1 MKNYFRDA
9 GLVFSV
15 IALIVVSVCMLFF
28 AYSASLKAFCIF
40 APLLVLAGGFT
51 AAKLISVTRN
61 NFQYFARIDT
71 EIEQMERVSLYDLPL
86 GVTIVDENNKIVW
99 YNNEFARCFEEEAV
113 YGSSIDVITKLT
125 FEKLLGKDGYE
136 IKYKNCYYKV
146 YATVPKEEDAKEV
159 YMIYFVDITRLR
171 TLEIEKRMT
180 QPVVMLFVIDSYEE
194 IFGGSTESETANV
207 TVQIDK
213 LLEDF
218 VNGTSGILK
227 KQSRDRFWA
236 VVEEKHIRAL
246 IEEKVKILD
255 KVREIQ
261 VDDRINVTLSIGIGR
276 TGKTIAESE
285 AFAKQALDMAL
296 GRGGDQAAIKT
307 DNGFEFYGGVSM
319 GVERH
324 TKVKTRIIANSLME
338 AIDGADDVYIMGHRN
353 SDLDSVGASVGLTAA
368 VRKLGKEA
376 YAVIDKNTTLSIQL
390 YDYLNEKDKSGIF
403 ITPASAIEKF
413 GENSL
418 LIIVDTHN
426 PNIVDVPELLAAAK
440 KLVIIDHH
448 RKMVNYIDT
457 SMIFHHEPYAS
468 SASEMVTEL
477 LQYFGDA
484 GKISPFQAEAL
495 LAGIT
500 LDTKNFTLRAG
511 VRTFEAAAFLR
522 KLNADTVNVKAFF
535 ANSIQSYKQKTEI
548 ISSAWVYRGC
558 AIAVAEK
565 SNEETRVVAAQ
576 AADELL
582 GVSDVSASFV
592 LSKTGGDE
600 ISLSGR
606 SLGAINVQLIAETLG
621 GGGHQTMSGAQF
633 KSMTV
638 EEVTDRLKAA
648 IDKYYADNNTN

>member
-9 GLVFSV
+9 GLVFSI
-15 IALIVVSVCMLFF
+15 IALIIVSVAMLFF
-28 AYSASLKAFCIF
+28 AYSSSLKAFCIF

-61 NFQYFARIDT
+61 NFQYFARIDD
-71 EIEQMERVSLYDLPL
+71 EIEQMERVSLYDIPL
-86 GVTIVDENNKIVW
+86 SVAIVDDGNKIVW

-113 YGSSIDVITKLT
+113 YGSSIDVITKLS
-125 FEKLLGKDGYE
+125 FDKLLGKDGYE
-136 IKYKNCYYKV
+136 IKYKGCYYKV

-159 YMIYFVDITRLR
+159 YMIYFADITRLR
-171 TLEIEKRMT
+171 TLEIEKRMS

-194 IFGGSTESETANV
+194 MFGGSTESETANI

-246 IEEKVKILD
+246 IEEKVKLLD
-255 KVREIQ
+255 LVREIQ
-261 VDDRINVTLSIGIGR
+261 VNDRMSVTLSIGIGR
-276 TGKTIAESE
+276 TAKTIAESE

-307 DNGFEFYGGVSM
+307 ENGFEFYGGVSM

-338 AIDGADDVYIMGHRN
+338 AIEGADDVYIMGHRN

-376 YAVIDKNTTLSIQL
+376 YAVIDKSSTLSIQL
-390 YDYLNEKDKSGIF
+390 YDYINEKDKSGLF
-403 ITPASAIEKF
+403 IAPSNAIEKF

-426 PNIVDVPELLAAAK
+426 PNIVDVPQLLEAAK

-477 LQYFGDA
+477 LQYFGEA
-484 GKISPFQAEAL
+484 GKISSFQSEAL

-500 LDTKNFTLRAG
+500 LDTKNFTLRTG

-522 KLNADTVNVKAFF
+522 KLGADTINVKALF

-548 ISSAWVYRGC
+548 VSSATIYKNC
-558 AIAVAEK
+558 AIAITEK
-565 SNEETRVVAAQ
+565 MNDEIRIVAAQ

-592 LSKTGGDE
+592 LAKTSGDE

-606 SLGAINVQLIAETLG
+606 SLGSINVQLIAETLG

-633 KSMTV
+633 KGISMDEAV
-638 EEVTDRLKAA
+638 EKLKAA
-648 IDKYYADNNTN
+648 VDKYHNDLNAN

>member
-1 MKNYFRDA
+1 MKNYFRDT

-15 IALIVVSVCMLFF
+15 ISLIVISLAMLFF
-28 AYSASLKAFCIF
+28 VYSASLRAFCIF

-51 AAKLISVTRN
+51 AAKLIAVTRK
-61 NFQYFARIDT
+61 NFQYFARIDD
-71 EIEQMERVSLYDLPL
+71 EIEQMEHVSLYDIPL
-86 GVTIVDENNKIVW
+86 SVAIVDEANKIVW
-99 YNNEFARCFEEEAV
+99 YNNEFACRFAEEAV

-125 FEKLLGKDGYE
+125 FDKLIGKEGYE

-146 YATVPKEEDAKEV
+146 YASVPHEEEAKEV
-159 YMIYFVDITRLR
+159 YMIYFVDITKLR
-171 TLEIEKRMT
+171 SLEIEKRMT

-218 VNGTSGILK
+218 VNSTSGILK
-227 KQSRDRFWA
+227 KHSRDRFWA
-236 VVEEKHIRAL
+236 VVEEKHIRSL

-255 KVREIQ
+255 QVREIQ
-261 VDDRINVTLSIGIGR
+261 VNDRINVTLSIGIGR
-276 TGKTIAESE
+276 TGKSIAESE

-307 DNGFEFYGGVSM
+307 ENGFEFYGGVSM

-324 TKVKTRIIANSLME
+324 TKVKTRIIANSLIE
-338 AIDGADDVYIMGHRN
+338 AIETAENIYIMGHRN
-353 SDLDSVGASVGLTAA
+353 SDLDSVGASVGLTSAI
-368 VRKLGKEA
+368 RRLGKEA
-376 YAVIDKNTTLSIQL
+376 FAVIDKNTTLSIQL
-390 YDYLNEKDKSGIF
+390 YDYLNEKEKSSIF
-403 ITPASAIEKF
+403 VTPAQAIENF

-426 PNIVDVPELLAAAK
+426 PQIVDVPELLEEAK

-448 RKMVNYIDT
+448 RKMVNHIDT
-457 SMIFHHEPYAS
+457 AMIFHHEPYAS

-484 GKISPFQAEAL
+484 GKISSFEAEAL

-500 LDTKNFTLRAG
+500 LDTKNFTLRTG

-522 KLNADTVNVKAFF
+522 KLGADTVNVKSMF
-535 ANSIQSYKQKTEI
+535 ANSIQSYKQKSEI
-548 ISSAWVYRGC
+548 VSSAWIYRGC

-582 GVSDVSASFV
+582 GVADVSASFV
-592 LSKTGGDE
+592 LSKTGSDE

-621 GGGHQTMSGAQF
+621 GGGHQTMAGAQF
-633 KSMTV
+633 KGAGAD
-638 EEVTDRLKAA
+638 EVTEKLKAA
-648 IDKYYADNNTN
+648 IDKYYNDINV

>member
-15 IALIVVSVCMLFF
+15 VSLIIISIAMLVFT
-28 AYSASLKAFCIF
+28 YSASLQAFCVF
-40 APLLVLAGGFT
+40 APVLVLAGGFT
-51 AAKLISVTRN
+51 AAKLISVTRK
-61 NFQYFARIDT
+61 NFQYFARIDE
-71 EIEQMERVSLYDLPL
+71 EIEQLERASLYDIPL
-86 GVTIVDENNKIVW
+86 SVAIVDDGNKIVW
-99 YNNEFARCFEEEAV
+99 FNNEFARCFEEEAV
-113 YGSSIDVITKLT
+113 YGSSIDVITKLS
-125 FEKLLGKDGYE
+125 FDKLLGKDGYE

-146 YATVPKEEDAKEV
+146 YATVPQEEDAKEV
-159 YMIYFVDITRLR
+159 YMIYFADITRLR
-171 TLEIEKRMT
+171 TLEVEKRMS
-180 QPVVMLFVIDSYEE
+180 QPVVMLFIIDSYEE
-194 IFGGSTESETANV
+194 MFGGSTESETADV
-207 TVQIDK
+207 TVQIDR

-255 KVREIQ
+255 RVREIQ
-261 VDDRINVTLSIGIGR
+261 VNDRMNVTLSIGIGR

-338 AIDGADDVYIMGHRN
+338 AIEGAEDVYIMGHRN

-368 VRKLGKEA
+368 VRRLGKNA
-376 YAVIDKNTTLSIQL
+376 FAVIDKNTTLSLQL
-390 YDYLNEKDKSGIF
+390 YDYLNERDKASLF
-403 ITPASAIEKF
+403 VTPSNAVENFS
-413 GENSL
+413 ENSL

-426 PNIVDVPELLAAAK
+426 PAIVDVPELLNEAK

-448 RKMVNYIDT
+448 RKMVNHIDT

-484 GKISPFQAEAL
+484 GKISSFQAEAL

-500 LDTKNFTLRAG
+500 LDTKNFTLRTG

-522 KLNADTVNVKAFF
+522 KLGADTINVKGLF

-548 ISSAWVYRGC
+548 
-558 AIAVAEK
+558 
-565 SNEETRVVAAQ
+565 
-576 AADELL
+576 
-582 GVSDVSASFV
+582 VS
-592 LSKTGGDE
+592 
-600 ISLSGR
+600 
-606 SLGAINVQLIAETLG
+606 
-621 GGGHQTMSGAQF
+621 
-633 KSMTV
+633 
-638 EEVTDRLKAA
+638 
-648 IDKYYADNNTN
+648 

>member
-1 MKNYFRDA
+1 LKNYFRDA

-15 IALIVVSVCMLFF
+15 IALVVISIAMLIF
-28 AYSASLKAFCIF
+28 AYSSSLQAFCVF
-40 APLLVLAGGFT
+40 APLFVLAGGFT
-51 AAKLISVTRN
+51 TAKLISVTRK
-61 NFQYFARIDT
+61 NFQYFARIDQ
-71 EIEQMERVSLYDLPL
+71 EIALMEHGSLYDIP
-86 GVTIVDENNKIVW
+86 VSVAIVDNTNKIVW
-99 YNNEFARCFEEEAV
+99 YNNEFSNCFEEEAV
-113 YGSSIDVITKLT
+113 YGSSIKVITKLS
-125 FEKLLGKDGYE
+125 FDKLIGKEGYE
-136 IKYKNCYYKV
+136 IKYKNCYYRV
-146 YATVPKEEDAKEV
+146 YATVPQEKDAKEV
-159 YMIYFVDITRLR
+159 YMIYFVDITKLR
-171 TLEIEKRMT
+171 TLEIEKRMS

-194 IFGGSTESETANV
+194 MFGGSTESETANI

-218 VNGTSGILK
+218 VNSTSGILK
-227 KQSRDRFWA
+227 KHSRDRFWA
-236 VVEEKHIRAL
+236 VVEERHIRAL

-255 KVREIQ
+255 QVREIQ
-261 VDDRINVTLSIGIGR
+261 VNDRMSVTLSIGIGR
-276 TGKTIAESE
+276 TAKTIAESE
-285 AFAKQALDMAL
+285 VFAKQALDMAL

-324 TKVKTRIIANSLME
+324 TKVKTRIIANSLIE
-338 AIDGADDVYIMGHRN
+338 AIEGADDVYIMGHRN

-368 VRKLGKEA
+368 IRKFGKEA
-376 YAVIDKNTTLSIQL
+376 YAVIDKSSTLSIQL
-390 YDYLNEKDKSGIF
+390 YDYLAANEKLGLF
-403 ITPASAIEKF
+403 IQPSQAKENF
-413 GENSL
+413 DENSL

-426 PNIVDVPELLAAAK
+426 PKIVDVPELLDTAK
-440 KLVIIDHH
+440 KIVIIDHH
-448 RKMVNYIDT
+448 RKMVNYIDN

-484 GKISPFQAEAL
+484 GKISSVEAEAL
-495 LAGIT
+495 LSGIT
-500 LDTKNFTLRAG
+500 LDTKNFTLRTG

-522 KLNADTVNVKAFF
+522 KLGADTINVKAMFS
-535 ANSIQSYKQKTEI
+535 NSIQSYKQKTEI
-548 ISSAWVYRGC
+548 VSSAWVYKNC

-565 SNEETRVVAAQ
+565 NNDETRVVAAQ

-633 KSMTV
+633 KGMSV
-638 EEVTDRLKAA
+638 EEATEQLKSA
-648 IDKYYADNNTN
+648 IDKYYNDLNN

>member
-15 IALIVVSVCMLFF
+15 ISLIAVSIAMLVF
-28 AYSASLKAFCIF
+28 AYSSSLQAFCIF
-40 APLLVLAGGFT
+40 APLFVLAGGFT
-51 AAKLISVTRN
+51 AAKLISVTRK
-61 NFQYFARIDT
+61 NFQYFARIDQ
-71 EIEQMERVSLYDLPL
+71 EIALMEHGSLYDIP
-86 GVTIVDENNKIVW
+86 VSVAIVDNTNKIVW
-99 YNNEFARCFEEEAV
+99 YNNEFSHCFEEEAV
-113 YGSSIDVITKLT
+113 FGSSIKVITKLS
-125 FEKLLGKDGYE
+125 FDKLIGKEGYE
-136 IKYKNCYYKV
+136 IKYKNCYYRV
-146 YATVPKEEDAKEV
+146 YATIPQEKDAKEV
-159 YMIYFVDITRLR
+159 YMIYFVDITKLR
-171 TLEIEKRMT
+171 TLEIEKRMS

-194 IFGGSTESETANV
+194 MFGGSTESETANI

-218 VNGTSGILK
+218 VNSTSGILK
-227 KQSRDRFWA
+227 KHSRDRFWA
-236 VVEEKHIRAL
+236 VVEERHIRAL

-255 KVREIQ
+255 HVREIQ
-261 VDDRINVTLSIGIGR
+261 VNDRMSVTLSIGIGR

-285 AFAKQALDMAL
+285 TFAKQALDMAL

-324 TKVKTRIIANSLME
+324 TKVKTRIIANSLIE
-338 AIDGADDVYIMGHRN
+338 AIEGADDVYIMGHRN

-368 VRKLGKEA
+368 IRKFGKDA
-376 YAVIDKNTTLSIQL
+376 FAVIDKNTTLSAQL
-390 YDYLNEKDKSGIF
+390 YDYLSANEKSSLF
-403 ITPASAIEKF
+403 IHPSQAKENF
-413 GENSL
+413 DENSL

-426 PNIVDVPELLAAAK
+426 PKIVDVPELLDTAK
-440 KLVIIDHH
+440 KIVIIDHH
-448 RKMVNYIDT
+448 RKMVNYIDN

-484 GKISPFQAEAL
+484 GKITSVEAEAL

-500 LDTKNFTLRAG
+500 LDTKNFTLRTG

-522 KLNADTVNVKAFF
+522 KLGADTVNVKALFS
-535 ANSIQSYKQKTEI
+535 NSIHSYKQKSEI
-548 ISSAWVYRGC
+548 VSSAWIYKGC
-558 AIAVAEK
+558 AIATAEK
-565 SNEETRVVAAQ
+565 NTEETRIVAAQ

-582 GVSDVSASFV
+582 GVADVSASFV
-592 LSKTGGDE
+592 LSKTGSDE

-621 GGGHQTMSGAQF
+621 GGGHQTMAGAQF
-633 KSMTV
+633 KGMSA
-638 EEVTDRLKAA
+638 EEVTEQLKSA
-648 IDKYYADNNTN
+648 IDKYYNDLNT